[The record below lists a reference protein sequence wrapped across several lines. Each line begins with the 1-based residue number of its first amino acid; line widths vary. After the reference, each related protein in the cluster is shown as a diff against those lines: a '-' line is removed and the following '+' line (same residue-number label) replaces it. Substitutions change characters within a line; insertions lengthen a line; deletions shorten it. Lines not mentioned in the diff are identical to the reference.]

1 MLKEQHIPLSVGNMV
16 KMLEQFREMPFQ
28 EQDLSIPEM
37 KSWLR
42 NLWNFGNREVLT
54 KFILFGAGD
63 VHDIVAGHL
72 WVPE

>member
-63 VHDIVAGHL
+63 AHDIVAGHL

>member
-37 KSWLR
+37 KS
-42 NLWNFGNREVLT
+42 
-54 KFILFGAGD
+54 
-63 VHDIVAGHL
+63 
-72 WVPE
+72 